1 MQSTSLSESSL
12 SLKYTVCLFGVI
24 YLFLTQDVIDCLS
37 LRPPNSNET
46 RTQGISNVYDSNS
59 TKVNNIDRMSMNDE
73 EKRGN
78 ER

>member
-1 MQSTSLSESSL
+1 MQSTSLSESGL

-24 YLFLTQDVIDCLS
+24 YLFLTQDVVDCLS
-37 LRPPNSNET
+37 RPPNSNET

-59 TKVNNIDRMSMNDE
+59 TKVNNIDRMSMNVE
-73 EKRGN
+73 EKRGK